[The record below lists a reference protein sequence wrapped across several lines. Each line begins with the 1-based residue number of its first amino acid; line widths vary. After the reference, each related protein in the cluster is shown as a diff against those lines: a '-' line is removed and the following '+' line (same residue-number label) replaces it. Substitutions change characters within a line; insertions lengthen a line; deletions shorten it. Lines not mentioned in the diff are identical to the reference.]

1 MQVLRMKLPENIIE
15 ERIKMNTAN
24 IWERNEILQCLEE

>member
-1 MQVLRMKLPENIIE
+1 MKLPENIIE

-24 IWERNEILQCLEE
+24 IWERNEILQGLEE